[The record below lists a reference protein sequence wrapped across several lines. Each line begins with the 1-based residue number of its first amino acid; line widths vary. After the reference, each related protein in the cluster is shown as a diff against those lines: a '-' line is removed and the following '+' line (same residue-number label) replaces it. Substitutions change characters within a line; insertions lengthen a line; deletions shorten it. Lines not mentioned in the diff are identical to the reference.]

1 MRIAELSRRSGVP
14 VATIKY
20 YMREGLVPQGERT
33 RPNQASYGESHLRR
47 LRLARAL
54 MDVGG
59 LPVAVA
65 RDVLHTLDDERS
77 SLHDLLGKAQ
87 YAATARKEADARTEE
102 WRQAEEDV
110 RDLVAGRGWIIR
122 PDGPALL
129 ALTEAIAM
137 LRALGHDSYLTLL
150 ASYADAAERLAAE
163 EVEHVVAQ
171 LSIDGMAEVVVVGTV
186 LGDALL
192 AALRR
197 LAQEAVSVR
206 LAGEPAQASATVAA
220 PGTWSAVPAGRRLPV
235 PGSTA

>member
-33 RPNQASYGESHLRR
+33 RPNQASYDESHLRR

-54 MDVGG
+54 IDVGG

-65 RDVLHTLDDERS
+65 RDVLQTLDDERS

-87 YAATARKEADARTEE
+87 YAATARKDADAHAEE
-102 WRQAEEDV
+102 WLQAQEDV
-110 RDLVAGRGWIIR
+110 RALIAGRGWIIR
-122 PDGPALL
+122 PEGPAL
-129 ALTEAIAM
+129 ASLTEAIAL
-137 LRALGHDSYLTLL
+137 LRSLGHGGYLTLL
-150 ASYADAAERLAAE
+150 DSYAEAAERLAAR

-171 LSIDGMAEVVVVGTV
+171 PSIEGMAEVVVVGTV
-186 LGDALL
+186 LGDALM

-206 LAGEPAQASATVAA
+206 LAEEPAQASATVAA
-220 PGTWSAVPAGRRLPV
+220 PGTWSASPADRKVPV
-235 PGSTA
+235 SGSTS